1 MIRPEV
7 ADELRAV
14 LGHPDQ
20 PLEISDAELDE
31 RTKGSALRQNIEAR
45 LAFRDLGRD
54 LAEAFALLQ
63 RAFASLAR
71 RCQRSA

>member
-14 LGHPDQ
+14 LGLPDQ
-20 PLEISDAELDE
+20 PLDISDAELDE
-31 RTKGSALRQNIEAR
+31 RTKGSALRQRIEVHLAAR
-45 LAFRDLGRD
+45 ELGEQF
-54 LAEAFALLQ
+54 AEAFAPLL